1 MTKPNKTG
9 PKTALDGPRKKLLTK
24 PYISATNFRKLGLW
38 RSLYGV
44 PAGRIIDAAME
55 FASTHPQFKLPTKGR
70 KLNHEQTIK
79 ESNG

>member
-1 MTKPNKTG
+1 MTKRKSG
-9 PKTALDGPRKKLLTK
+9 PKTAQDGPRKKLLTK

-55 FASTHPQFKLPTKGR
+55 FASTHRDFKLPTKGR

>member
-1 MTKPNKTG
+1 MTRLKSG
-9 PKTALDGPRKKLLTK
+9 PKTAPDGPRKKLLTK
-24 PYISATNFRKLGLW
+24 PYISATNYRKLGLW

-55 FASTHPQFKLPTKGR
+55 FASTHRDFKLPTKGK

>member
-1 MTKPNKTG
+1 MTKLKTG
-9 PKTALDGPRKKLLTK
+9 PKTASDGPRKKLLTK
-24 PYISATNFRKLGLW
+24 PYISATNYRKLGLW

-55 FASTHPQFKLPTKGR
+55 FASTHPQFRLPTKGR
-70 KLNHEQTIK
+70 KLTHEKTIK

>member
-1 MTKPNKTG
+1 MTKLKSG
-9 PKTALDGPRKKLLTK
+9 PKTAPDGPRKKLLTK

-70 KLNHEQTIK
+70 KLNTNTIK

>member
-1 MTKPNKTG
+1 MTRLKSG
-9 PKTALDGPRKKLLTK
+9 PKTAPDGARKKLLTR
-24 PYISATNFRKLGLW
+24 PYVSSTNFRKLGLW

-55 FASTHPQFKLPTKGR
+55 FASSHPQFRLPTKGR

>member
-1 MTKPNKTG
+1 MTKLKSG

-55 FASTHPQFKLPTKGR
+55 FASTHPHFRLPTKGR
-70 KLNHEQTIK
+70 KLNHEPIK